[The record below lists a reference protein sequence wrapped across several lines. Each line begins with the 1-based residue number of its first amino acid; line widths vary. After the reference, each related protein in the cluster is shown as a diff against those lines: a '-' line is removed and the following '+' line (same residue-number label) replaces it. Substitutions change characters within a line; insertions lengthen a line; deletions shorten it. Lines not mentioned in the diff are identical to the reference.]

1 MTTKY
6 KTTKKELIKKLRFA
20 LDRLLSLQGMD
31 RRFNGYLKLRSR
43 ERIFAVITN
52 ATGVVL
58 DATAL
63 VEPKRVNIF
72 EKRVY
77 SKAVLKARQ
86 AWIRTYVAKYA
97 ASHGA
102 KKLRRAA

>member
-1 MTTKY
+1 MTAKY
-6 KTTKKELIKKLRFA
+6 RTTKKELIEKLRFA
-20 LDRLLSLQGMD
+20 LDRLLSLQGVD

-43 ERIFAVITN
+43 EHIFAVISN
-52 ATGVVL
+52 ACGAAL
-58 DATAL
+58 DAMAL
-63 VEPKRVNIF
+63 VEPECVNIH

-86 AWIRTYVAKYA
+86 AWIHAYIAKYA
-97 ASHGA
+97 AAHSA